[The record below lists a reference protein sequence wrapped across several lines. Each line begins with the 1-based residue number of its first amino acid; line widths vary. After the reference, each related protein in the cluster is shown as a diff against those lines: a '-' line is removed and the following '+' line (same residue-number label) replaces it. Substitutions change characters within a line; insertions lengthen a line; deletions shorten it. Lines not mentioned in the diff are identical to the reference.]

1 MAGVRLPG
9 NLPGGLLA
17 VIIGTAVGWITSA
30 LCGSGVMEPTTVGRG
45 HRPDRAAPPIPSGD
59 VFAGLRDIGPRLVT
73 AIALSASTTSPRG

>member
-30 LCGSGVMEPTTVGRG
+30 LGWSGVMEPTTVGRG
-45 HRPDRAAPPIPSGD
+45 HRQTGLRLPIPSRD
-59 VFAGLRDIGPRLVT
+59 VFAGLRDIGPLLVT
-73 AIALSASTTSPRG
+73 AIPLSASTTSPRG